1 MFLCGEIV
9 GWGRC
14 CNGIL
19 WGFWRYAVRRCLFAL
34 QLMFFILKNRWDNL
48 RINQKNAKF
57 AHALYEMKTI
67 AFILINSFPAASVVI
82 GAVLLLCVVVLAVLF
97 VLKVREVA
105 VLKKEVFELR
115 DTMRMMRYEEIS
127 LSRMLH
133 TANKYVGPVEES
145 DGEVGEP
152 VAEEAGEMVVEAA
165 AGEVAE
171 EVAEEPA
178 EESIEET
185 IEESAVESTE
195 EPVGEEAEEIVE
207 AEEAEESAEE
217 QEEEAEAEDAEKPAE
232 ELTEEPAAEPV
243 VIEEVDE
250 TIEPAA
256 QEEDPEPVVELE
268 PEPAAEENPAV
279 EEEPADEPVEVAEE
293 PSAPQM
299 HKQPINERRPAIP
312 VDLFSAWFAENEDT
326 PIEEPA
332 AASFDESA
340 EPVKTKSLADVVS
353 EVIPSEAPSE
363 VPAVEVEEAFAEAYS
378 AQEGELEATVDAT
391 ADVELSKE
399 DERFCRKLERIVST
413 RLRNP
418 NLNIDIIAAQF
429 GIGRTNF
436 YRKVRELMGMSPNDY
451 LRKCRMERAAE
462 LLRTTEQPVSD
473 VCAQVGMPD
482 AQYFSRVFKTHFGVT
497 PSAYRENNNQ

>member
-1 MFLCGEIV
+1 
-9 GWGRC
+9 
-14 CNGIL
+14 
-19 WGFWRYAVRRCLFAL
+19 
-34 QLMFFILKNRWDNL
+34 
-48 RINQKNAKF
+48 
-57 AHALYEMKTI
+57 MKTI

-145 DGEVGEP
+145 DGETGEP
-152 VAEEAGEMVVEAA
+152 VAEEAGEMVAEVA

-185 IEESAVESTE
+185 IEGSAVESTE

-217 QEEEAEAEDAEKPAE
+217 QEVEAEAEDAEKPAE

-279 EEEPADEPVEVAEE
+279 EEEPAAEEELADEPVEVAEE
-293 PSAPQM
+293 PSAPQT

-312 VDLFSAWFAENEDT
+312 VDLFSAWFAENEDA

-378 AQEGELEATVDAT
+378 AQEGELEATADAT
-391 ADVELSKE
+391 AGVELSKE

>member
-1 MFLCGEIV
+1 
-9 GWGRC
+9 
-14 CNGIL
+14 
-19 WGFWRYAVRRCLFAL
+19 
-34 QLMFFILKNRWDNL
+34 
-48 RINQKNAKF
+48 
-57 AHALYEMKTI
+57 MKTI
-67 AFILINSFPAASVVI
+67 AFILINSFPAASVAI

-152 VAEEAGEMVVEAA
+152 VAEE
-165 AGEVAE
+165 
-171 EVAEEPA
+171 PA

-217 QEEEAEAEDAEKPAE
+217 QEVEAEAEDAEKPAE
-232 ELTEEPAAEPV
+232 ELTEESAAEPV

-279 EEEPADEPVEVAEE
+279 EEEPAAEEEPADEPVEVAEE
-293 PSAPQM
+293 PSAPQT

-312 VDLFSAWFAENEDT
+312 VDLFSAWFAENEDA
-326 PIEEPA
+326 PIEESA

-378 AQEGELEATVDAT
+378 AQEGELEATADAT
-391 ADVELSKE
+391 AGVELSKE

>member
-1 MFLCGEIV
+1 MYEIV
-9 GWGRC
+9 DNIENHVKIKVVGVGGGG
-14 CNGIL
+14 NN
-19 WGFWRYAVRRCLFAL
+19 AVER
-34 QLMFFILKNRWDNL
+34 MIKSMVKGVEFISVNTDKQVLS
-48 RINQKNAKF
+48 ISNAD
-57 AHALYEMKTI
+57 KTI
-67 AFILINSFPAASVVI
+67 QI
-82 GAVLLLCVVVLAVLF
+82 GEKLTKGQGAGADPE
-97 VLKVREVA
+97 KG
-105 VLKKEVFELR
+105 KK
-115 DTMRMMRYEEIS
+115 
-127 LSRMLH
+127 
-133 TANKYVGPVEES
+133 A
-145 DGEVGEP
+145 
-152 VAEEAGEMVVEAA
+152 
-165 AGEVAE
+165 
-171 EVAEEPA
+171 A

-217 QEEEAEAEDAEKPAE
+217 QEVEAETEDAEKPAE

-279 EEEPADEPVEVAEE
+279 EEEPAAEEELADEPVEVAEE
-293 PSAPQM
+293 PSAPQT

-312 VDLFSAWFAENEDT
+312 VDLFSAWFAENEDA

-363 VPAVEVEEAFAEAYS
+363 VPAVEVKEAFAEAYS
-378 AQEGELEATVDAT
+378 AQDDELEAT

-418 NLNIDIIAAQF
+418 NLNIDTIAAQF

-436 YRKVRELMGMSPNDY
+436 YRKVRELMGVSPNDY

-473 VCAQVGMPD
+473 VCAQVGIPD